1 MNLEFDKHDEQ
12 QIVICRVIDSRID
25 GSVSGDL
32 KKQFEPHLQ
41 GGIKR
46 VALDMSAVKFV
57 DSTGLGALISLRKA
71 LPEDGE
77 LAVCGATA
85 QVDNLFRLTRL
96 NKVLLMCA
104 SVDEAIE
111 KLTEIG

>member
-1 MNLEFDKHDEQ
+1 MNLEFDTHDEH
-12 QIVICRVIDSRID
+12 QIMICRVIDARID
-25 GSVSGDL
+25 GSVSGGL

-41 GGIKR
+41 SGVKR
-46 VALDMSAVKFV
+46 IVLDMSAVKFV
-57 DSTGLGALISLRKA
+57 DSTGLGALISLRKS

-96 NKVLLMCA
+96 NKVLLMSA
-104 SVDEAIE
+104 TVEEAIQ
-111 KLTEIG
+111 KLANVG